1 MSWQPEAGEIERRR
15 AFADQLGGPAMV
27 ARQHDAGRLTV
38 RERVAGLIDPGSFQE
53 VGRLTGS
60 ATYDAGGALQSV
72 TPAPYIM
79 GLAKIDGRDVA
90 IGGEDFTVRG
100 GTSWGS
106 SRRKGGQGGFVE
118 DIAHNYRIPL
128 VNLIDG
134 SGGSVT
140 SAGRRGYSVLPG
152 IHGFEQSVRLLGE
165 VPVVSGVMGTA
176 AGGPAGRAILSHFT
190 VMVKDTSQV
199 FAAGP
204 PVVKRSLGQEISKE
218 ELGGSKVAVDH
229 AGTIDNTAENE
240 EAAFIQIRRFLSYMP
255 QNVWELPPPAERI
268 GVASRRRPFRWH
280 HGLECHPHH
289 ERAAVIV
296 LEIIADDVPARHRD
310 AAQPALAVGMLGET
324 LVDRLAPS

>member
-1 MSWQPEAGEIERRR
+1 MC
-15 AFADQLGGPAMV
+15 D
-27 ARQHDAGRLTV
+27 
-38 RERVAGLIDPGSFQE
+38 
-53 VGRLTGS
+53 
-60 ATYDAGGALQSV
+60 GALQSV

-90 IGGEDFTVRG
+90 VGGEDFTVRG

-152 IHGFEQSVRLLGE
+152 IHGFEQSVKLLGE

-204 PVVKRSLGQEISKE
+204 PVVKRSLGQEITKE
-218 ELGGSKVAVDH
+218 DA
-229 AGTIDNTAENE
+229 
-240 EAAFIQIRRFLSYMP
+240 RRI
-255 QNVWELPPPAERI
+255 EGR
-268 GVASRRRPFRWH
+268 G
-280 HGLECHPHH
+280 
-289 ERAAVIV
+289 
-296 LEIIADDVPARHRD
+296 
-310 AAQPALAVGMLGET
+310 
-324 LVDRLAPS
+324 RLTPAPSTMSPKTKRRLLTRSAAS